1 MYGKFMTDHQIRSFT
16 APETSDLRAVTSWLK
31 SNDISHTVRNELVTA
46 VTTVGKAEPLLRTTF
61 YYVAHPDHGTKMI
74 CDEIILPEAIR
85 RATASIHGLRG
96 LPLPKRKSSRTTET
110 IEAPVQVAKVTPT
123 VIGATYSI
131 NGVDVKR
138 GSNNR
143 QAVAEFQGQYMNQTD
158 LTAFFGNE
166 VPTAKPGDE
175 KVAKFVGADYMAG
188 ESDFCRF

>member
-1 MYGKFMTDHQIRSFT
+1 
-16 APETSDLRAVTSWLK
+16 
-31 SNDISHTVRNELVTA
+31 
-46 VTTVGKAEPLLRTTF
+46 
-61 YYVAHPDHGTKMI
+61 MI

-143 QAVAEFQGQYMNQTD
+143 QAVAEFQEGPINGLY
-158 LTAFFGNE
+158 LSVIRGRE
-166 VPTAKPGDE
+166 L
-175 KVAKFVGADYMAG
+175 VARRHFVAVEQQLPWALGRWLLG
-188 ESDFCRF
+188 II